1 MEILNIFIL
10 KRSQCEWSGVGDKYY
25 QECLYILYTEV
36 LNTGSYIWKQ
46 NKDNILLNWFSFEN
60 QSRHIYSYHDILDV
74 NKKGRAPVLHR
85 KIW

>member
-1 MEILNIFIL
+1 MNGVEKGQILSRML
-10 KRSQCEWSGVGDKYY
+10 VYTVYRSF
-25 QECLYILYTEV
+25 
-36 LNTGSYIWKQ
+36 KQ
-46 NKDNILLNWFSFEN
+46 NQDNILLNWFSFEN